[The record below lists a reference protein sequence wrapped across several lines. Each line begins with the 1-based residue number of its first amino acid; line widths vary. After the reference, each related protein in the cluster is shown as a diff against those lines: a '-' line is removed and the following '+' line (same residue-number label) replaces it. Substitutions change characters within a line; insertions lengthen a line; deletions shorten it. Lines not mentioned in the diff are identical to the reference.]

1 MPLAEMSATQPE
13 SHVFW
18 NPGTGLFDVAVS
30 RRKGPD
36 LTIKNLPLHTADQLS
51 TAIIETLRA
60 RYT

>member
-1 MPLAEMSATQPE
+1 MGGRQPE

-18 NPGTGLFDVAVS
+18 NPGTRLYDVAVF

-36 LTIKNLPLHTADQLS
+36 LIIGNLPLHTADQLRE
-51 TAIIETLRA
+51 TIIEALRE

>member
-1 MPLAEMSATQPE
+1 MPFAEMSATQQE

-36 LTIKNLPLHTADQLS
+36 LILRNLPLHTADQLRK
-51 TAIIETLRA
+51 AIIDTLRE